1 MEQGNGWRLRW
12 RVQWPPLGQRGWPG
26 QSLGTGPQ
34 DGTRRLSA
42 QLRGA
47 VAVVA
52 GALPGNCPAAQRGH
66 RQDWR
71 RWASGMA
78 ASASGAISAPMHQ
91 QLSGARP
98 AVMAHWLLWPH
109 RGQRSGSTLV
119 EAAEEGAENAMLCSV
134 GRPAMARVRGGMA
147 CGCQHRRSSCGPPK
161 QILASPLAAGVMCW
175 HGVAACPFQPPWGG
189 TRKFSVMC
197 FSARRSASRT
207 RTPAVQAQCCRQPTM
222 WRRVSG
228 GATTGSGRGR
238 QTTVVGGGSW
248 GMDAMF
254 HSALPSVKLNSMKY
268 CCRNSD
274 A

>member
-1 MEQGNGWRLRW
+1 MAGGSDGECSGHLLGNAGGRRH
-12 RVQWPPLGQRGWPG
+12 PG
-26 QSLGTGPQ
+26 QALDTGPR

-47 VAVVA
+47 VVTGTV
-52 GALPGNCPAAQRGH
+52 PGNCPAAQRGH
-66 RQDWR
+66 RQAWR
-71 RWASGMA
+71 RCVAGMA
-78 ASASGAISAPMHQ
+78 SSAAGAMSAAMHQ
-91 QLSGARP
+91 QVSGAKP

-147 CGCQHRRSSCGPPK
+147 CGCQHRRSSCGSPK
-161 QILASPLAAGVMCW
+161 QILALPRPVGAADLALQPA
-175 HGVAACPFQPPWGG
+175 PQPPWGG
-189 TRKFSVMC
+189 NRKFSMMC
-197 FSARRSASRT
+197 FSARRSASRI
-207 RTPAVQAQCCRQPTM
+207 RTPAVRAQCCRQPTM

-228 GATTGSGRGR
+228 GATTGSGRGG

-254 HSALPSVKLNSMKY
+254 HSALPSVKLNSMKH